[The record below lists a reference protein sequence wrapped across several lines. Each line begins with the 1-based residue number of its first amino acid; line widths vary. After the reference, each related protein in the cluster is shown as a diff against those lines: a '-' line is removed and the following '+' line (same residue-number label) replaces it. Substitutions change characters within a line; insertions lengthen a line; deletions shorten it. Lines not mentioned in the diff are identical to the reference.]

1 MRRTIA
7 VVVVAL
13 ATLPAASAHAQSR
26 DDLARADALFNAG
39 KALID
44 SGQYADACA
53 KFAESKH
60 LAPGLGV
67 TLYLADCYEH
77 VGRNA
82 SAWAEFRSAEGLAR
96 ERSDKRADVARDRAR
111 ALESKLNRLTIAV
124 APSIPRS
131 GLQVL
136 RDGIPVPQEEFGLP
150 MPVDPG
156 AHVVVVSATGH
167 NMRTFDAHVDAE
179 GQAATVHIDTLDEAS
194 TATSTATPTPTP
206 TPTPTATQ
214 APTTTSFASV
224 GSEPPPR
231 SDTGATR
238 RWIGVGV
245 GVLGIVGVGVG
256 SVFGLVAKSKLD
268 ESNGGTNPPCDA
280 RNRCNAAGLSLRKDA
295 DGAASVATIAFAAGG
310 VAFATGVVIYLTAPH
325 GNSTTGVVV
334 APAFLAG
341 GGGAIARGSF

>member
-1 MRRTIA
+1 MRRA
-7 VVVVAL
+7 VAL
-13 ATLPAASAHAQSR
+13 AVLVISAAVPAANAQAQSR

-39 KALID
+39 KALTD
-44 SGQYADACA
+44 SGQYGDACA

-96 ERSDKRADVARDRAR
+96 DRSDKRADVARDRAR
-111 ALESKLNRLTIAV
+111 ALEPKLNRLTIAV

-136 RDGIPVPQEEFGLP
+136 RDGVPVPQEEFGVP

-167 NMRTFDAHVDAE
+167 KVRTFDTRADAE
-179 GQAATVHIDTLDEAS
+179 GQAATVQIDTLDEAI
-194 TATSTATPTPTP
+194 AATPPPTVEPTP
-206 TPTPTATQ
+206 SPINAPG
-214 APTTTSFASV
+214 PTTTPLPALSSSD
-224 GSEPPPR
+224 GRPR
-231 SDTGATR
+231 SDVGASR

-245 GVLGIVGVGVG
+245 GGLGIVGVGVG
-256 SVFGLVAKSKLD
+256 SIFGILAKSKLD
-268 ESNGGTNPPCDA
+268 ESNGGTNPPCGA
-280 RNRCNAAGLSLRKDA
+280 NNRCTPTGLSLRKDA
-295 DGAASVATIAFAAGG
+295 DGAAGVANIAFAAGG
-310 VAFATGVVIYLTAPH
+310 VALAAGVVLYLTAPH
-325 GNSTTGVVV
+325 GSSTTGVMVTP
-334 APAFLAG
+334 APVPG
-341 GGGAIARGSF
+341 GGGAIVRGSF